1 MAVAVGQV
9 GAKLPRAHLALQVTA
24 GRPGQ
29 DAHLLEQGNRGD
41 DSRHFHHK
49 NE

>member
-29 DAHLLEQGNRGD
+29 DAHLLEQGN